1 MYRNKKVLGILA
13 VVVAVAGLWYVFGTG
28 SANPAAGSPAAMGN
42 PSAGG
47 GRGGSNMRPT
57 MTVELGKASRTT
69 VSEAITVVGSLIGAA
84 TVEIV
89 PKVSG
94 RLESVDVRLG
104 DRVTK
109 GQLLGKLED
118 NEIREQFRQAEAS
131 FEVAKASVRQREADL
146 KFAENTLERTKN
158 LFDRNLL
165 ARQAL
170 EDAQA
175 RVEASAAQLDLVR
188 AQFSQAQAR
197 RDELQIN
204 LTNTRIVSPVNGF
217 VGSRRLDA
225 GAFVGPNS
233 PLASVVDIQ
242 MVRIV
247 SNLVERDLGRVR
259 TGMNAVVSVDAYPGE
274 SFKGRVARIAPVLD
288 PATRTAQMEVE
299 IPNDAYRLK
308 PGMYA
313 RVTFTVREHPNALVV
328 PRNALIDVE
337 GVRGVFV
344 ATDKVATF
352 TPVETGIID
361 QEFAEVLS
369 GIAEGTSIVTTGA
382 GALRDGDPIQLVGQ
396 PAGRAGGP
404 GGNRGAGA
412 AAGPRSGGSGTPAG
426 GAPRQ

>member
-13 VVVAVAGLWYVFGTG
+13 GVVAVAGIWYAFGTG
-28 SANPAAGSPAAMGN
+28 SANPAAGSPAAMGG
-42 PSAGG
+42 PGPGG

-57 MTVELGKASRTT
+57 MTVELGTSSRTK

-84 TVEIV
+84 TVEVV

-94 RLESVDVRLG
+94 RLETVNVRLG
-104 DRVTK
+104 DQVSK

-158 LFDRNLL
+158 LFDRNLV

-259 TGMNAVVSVDAYPGE
+259 TGMDAVVSVDAYPGE

-288 PATRTAQMEVE
+288 PATRTAQMEIE
-299 IPNDAYRLK
+299 IPNDSYRLK

-344 ATDKVATF
+344 AKDKVATF

-369 GIAEGTSIVTTGA
+369 GITEGVSVVTTGA

-396 PAGRAGGP
+396 PAGRSGGP
-404 GGNRGAGA
+404 VGNRGAGA
-412 AAGPRSGGSGTPAG
+412 ADGPRGGPGARSG

>member
-13 VVVAVAGLWYVFGTG
+13 VVVVAAGFWYFFSAG
-28 SANPAAGSPAAMGN
+28 SASPAAGAPAARGN
-42 PSAGG
+42 PGAGG
-47 GRGGSNMRPT
+47 GRGGSMMRPT
-57 MTVELGKASRTT
+57 MTVELGKSSRTS

-84 TVEIV
+84 TVEVV

-94 RLESVDVRLG
+94 RLESVNVRLG
-104 DRVTK
+104 DSVSK
-109 GQLLGKLED
+109 GQLLAKLED
-118 NEIREQFRQAEAS
+118 SEIREQFRQAEAS
-131 FEVAKASVRQREADL
+131 FEVSKASVRQREADL
-146 KFAENTLERTKN
+146 KFAENSLERTRN
-158 LFDRNLL
+158 LFERNLL

-170 EDAQA
+170 EDSQA
-175 RVEASAAQLDLVR
+175 RVEASAAQLDLAR

-204 LTNTRIVSPVNGF
+204 LANTRIVSPVNGF

-225 GAFVGPNS
+225 GAFAGPNA

-259 TGMNAVVSVDAYPGE
+259 TGMDAVVTVDAYPGE
-274 SFKGRVARIAPVLD
+274 TFKGLVARIAPVLD
-288 PATRTAQMEVE
+288 PATRTAQMEIE
-299 IPNDAYRLK
+299 IPNGDYRLK

-328 PRNALIDVE
+328 PRNALVDVE
-337 GVRGVFV
+337 GVRGVYV
-344 ATDKVATF
+344 AADKVAKF

-361 QEFAEVLS
+361 QEWAEVLS
-369 GIAEGTSIVTTGA
+369 GLADGVSIVTTGA

-396 PAGRAGGP
+396 GAGRSGGP
-404 GGNRGAGA
+404 GGGRGAGA
-412 AAGPRSGGSGTPAG
+412 AAAPRSGSGAPSG